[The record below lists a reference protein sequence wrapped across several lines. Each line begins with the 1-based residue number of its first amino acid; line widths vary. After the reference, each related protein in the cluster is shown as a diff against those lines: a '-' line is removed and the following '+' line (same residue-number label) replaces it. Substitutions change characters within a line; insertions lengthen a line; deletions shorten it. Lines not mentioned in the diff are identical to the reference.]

1 MKARSLYLGLQCA
14 QWNINHSSPVN
25 TSLALHGLSVS
36 ADLWQWHFRV
46 HQKRGVLLI
55 SLVNVKQGLVPMIP
69 AVHQLWKYIL
79 SHLARGQRCS
89 IIQYVV
95 KLKTETQCEYLF
107 VILESL
113 LLFPVS
119 DVGNKDWRPA
129 WRGAVRRERRDRER
143 GGIYMPLSIALIAD
157 AIQTNGSISH
167 PFPRG
172 RWLWGASKSKWISK
186 AIFSIIY

>member
-1 MKARSLYLGLQCA
+1 MPSEISTTRLLWILALLCMGWAFLRICGSGTFGFTKREASCLFLWWMWSKASFPWSLLPT
-14 QWNINHSSPVN
+14 NSEN
-25 TSLALHGLSVS
+25 TSCRT
-36 ADLWQWHFRV
+36 W
-46 HQKRGVLLI
+46 
-55 SLVNVKQGLVPMIP
+55 P
-69 AVHQLWKYIL
+69 
-79 SHLARGQRCS
+79 RGQRCS

-143 GGIYMPLSIALIAD
+143 GGVYMPLSIALIAD